1 MLPIH
6 PQPLP
11 GEILSS
17 WMVRLAFS
25 NGFPLH
31 SFYSGLLEFKGPLWN
46 RDIDRH
52 PSDRLLELLSLQT
65 RQPVATLRRMTLC
78 SYEGTLFP
86 ELLMNGDVR
95 WLLPLGLFHRNRKR
109 AGLQFC
115 PMCLRNDLVPYY
127 RLAWRIA
134 SVVVCPVHHCVM
146 EDICPQCQSPIMF
159 HRHGVGREKF
169 PFMFHLRLC
178 HQCGLNLGG
187 IAPRFPDW
195 PDCHSLE
202 FLIALIAHGELC
214 PWRYLRIATPCAIP
228 FFSGLRVMLALLNG
242 RFAPRFDPLFCG
254 ELGCVELPR
263 QGLGFEYM
271 DVDRRLQ
278 LMLRACWLLQ
288 DWPTRFVESCR
299 GAHLSRS
306 RMPEVADQL
315 PFWFESGVSQLDQ
328 RVYFPSDEEIT
339 AAVAYLVCHHRRVTW
354 QSMVELLSVN
364 RDCAKRI
371 CSVWQ
376 GLAVS

>member
-1 MLPIH
+1 M
-6 PQPLP
+6 
-11 GEILSS
+11 
-17 WMVRLAFS
+17 
-25 NGFPLH
+25 
-31 SFYSGLLEFKGPLWN
+31 
-46 RDIDRH
+46 
-52 PSDRLLELLSLQT
+52 
-65 RQPVATLRRMTLC
+65 
-78 SYEGTLFP
+78 
-86 ELLMNGDVR
+86 
-95 WLLPLGLFHRNRKR
+95 
-109 AGLQFC
+109 
-115 PMCLRNDLVPYY
+115 
-127 RLAWRIA
+127 
-134 SVVVCPVHHCVM
+134 
-146 EDICPQCQSPIMF
+146 
-159 HRHGVGREKF
+159 
-169 PFMFHLRLC
+169 
-178 HQCGLNLGG
+178 
-187 IAPRFPDW
+187 
-195 PDCHSLE
+195 
-202 FLIALIAHGELC
+202 
-214 PWRYLRIATPCAIP
+214 
-228 FFSGLRVMLALLNG
+228 
-242 RFAPRFDPLFCG
+242 
-254 ELGCVELPR
+254 ELPR